1 MQEFRGADVVG
12 QAGRWL
18 ILLLAAE
25 QLPGGSWA
33 YTYSVAPGVRVKI
46 MTWPGP
52 DMLPPHDDTFAR
64 IAAQLAQRITG
75 SPR

>member
-12 QAGRWL
+12 HAGRWL

-25 QLPGGSWA
+25 QVTGGSWA

-46 MTWPGP
+46 VTRPGP
-52 DMLPPHDDTFAR
+52 DMLPAHDDTYAR
-64 IAAQLAQRITG
+64 IAAQLAAPLTG
-75 SPR
+75 GAR